1 MVWAKTT
8 EVMKEFVEYMHED
21 NIILYAS
28 NCDNTGWEHY
38 AYERGE
44 QLVTQKVGDRI
55 VCVLMAGALFFMNWG
70 SHAHPV
76 SEQEDDT
83 SAKITEHLRCIIAH
97 MFSEVLNESVCRSR
111 WGIFY
116 AWYSMQQLG
125 AEDGFKGGLIQ
136 QRKCGKDIFPNGNIG
151 KIELNA
157 KVKKWL
163 AEDSRLKRRLQ
174 KVKAT
179 NTCRTPWQQGWK
191 IAEFL
196 DKEHTKHKDDL
207 GITQIVHELK
217 EGMKDIFK
225 EIATQ
230 VEQGIQ
236 KREEANTGKSAND
249 GKNGQTA
256 ITAATTPPAP
266 TGGEKEKKNE
276 DSSNREVVT
285 KKSEVPP
292 ATVPEVPKK
301 DVPEKKPSEGGA
313 GSDDRSRSEDP
324 PAGPVP
330 QAPPPPQPDV
340 EDKGKSSSSAS
351 PSSPD
356 ETATPAGTPGAGTEP
371 TQNLEI
377 PEGQASNGQDDSSKT
392 NTTGV
397 DNTHTD
403 TTKVVDPAPV
413 TTGNGSSASGGS
425 KPDPPLADNT
435 AKDDKAHDGHTAAS
449 SPTTQPSQESQPPK
463 APVTSTDPDQHGH
476 THDTGSSG
484 AAGPTGPGSTGTG
497 STGTTNPRSSGTG
510 STGHQPPSPVPSPGR
525 NNVQSTGSNGTN
537 ANKDPG
543 LDLDFKPHAD
553 GIGGAYGP
561 NAAPIDPHRTVISEH
576 PPKGPGG
583 PDGPDLTADVL
594 TATTPILLFVASVI
608 VAVLGYSLW
617 KPPKLLNMRILNP

>member
-1 MVWAKTT
+1 MANDVHWANLIRHWADRRGIGQQDQLDLWDDIMTVLEAFVKFLETFEKEGHTHTWATSCNDVSYDGKVIHRGSRRQREKTTCTLMMEALYFKNGWTGSTMHAGHDWGPDNPLRQFVKCAIVSIYMYYLIEINCGDKTGVEYALKIMNALEEAARLQQGFAGTMPVNVCLWEGHHHTKIGQKNVNATVKSWLNGNATMWQKIKDLEKKANCTQGNTQHTQGKGVLDEKEIKDKIMEKMKKVQQDVKEQKEGRRNTAKDQVQDRNSLLSPDPAKTQP
-8 EVMKEFVEYMHED
+8 
-21 NIILYAS
+21 A
-28 NCDNTGWEHY
+28 
-38 AYERGE
+38 
-44 QLVTQKVGDRI
+44 
-55 VCVLMAGALFFMNWG
+55 
-70 SHAHPV
+70 PPP
-76 SEQEDDT
+76 
-83 SAKITEHLRCIIAH
+83 
-97 MFSEVLNESVCRSR
+97 
-111 WGIFY
+111 
-116 AWYSMQQLG
+116 
-125 AEDGFKGGLIQ
+125 
-136 QRKCGKDIFPNGNIG
+136 GKDSVAANPGTT
-151 KIELNA
+151 
-157 KVKKWL
+157 
-163 AEDSRLKRRLQ
+163 
-174 KVKAT
+174 AT
-179 NTCRTPWQQGWK
+179 P
-191 IAEFL
+191 E
-196 DKEHTKHKDDL
+196 
-207 GITQIVHELK
+207 
-217 EGMKDIFK
+217 
-225 EIATQ
+225 
-230 VEQGIQ
+230 
-236 KREEANTGKSAND
+236 
-249 GKNGQTA
+249 
-256 ITAATTPPAP
+256 TTPPQGP
-266 TGGEKEKKNE
+266 PGKNPQPPPQDGG
-276 DSSNREVVT
+276 
-285 KKSEVPP
+285 
-292 ATVPEVPKK
+292 
-301 DVPEKKPSEGGA
+301 PSGTGA
-313 GSDDRSRSEDP
+313 GGQ
-324 PAGPVP
+324 GPGQGP
-330 QAPPPPQPDV
+330 GPGHQPPPPPPPPST
-340 EDKGKSSSSAS
+340 SSSESGSAC

-356 ETATPAGTPGAGTEP
+356 ETKKPAGTPGAGTEP

-608 VAVLGYSLW
+608 VA
-617 KPPKLLNMRILNP
+617 